1 MLSFFSFSI
10 NFQPNVED
18 GGDEVGAFFNMLGSG
33 SEDCRYYTID
43 SFNDKFTGNSTLK
56 LSIITINIRSFR
68 RNCDEFIWFLNNLNI
83 KFDIIILTETWLYE
97 TNTDLCNIN
106 GYKSV
111 HSMRQ
116 ERMGGGVSIFVHES
130 LSFQSPNNLCKCN

>member
-33 SEDCRYYTID
+33 SEDCRYYTLD

-56 LSIITINIRSFR
+56 LSVITFNIRSFS
-68 RNCDEFIWFLNNLNI
+68 RNFNEFIGFLNNLNI
-83 KFDIIILTETWLYE
+83 KFYIIILTETWLSE
-97 TNTDLCNIN
+97 TSIDFCNIN

-111 HSMRQ
+111 HSVHQ
-116 ERMGGGVSIFVHES
+116 E
-130 LSFQSPNNLCKCN
+130 